1 MALSTL
7 TSRIIEID
15 NEGYVLETEVW
26 EDGVY
31 AISIFDFDD
40 EIIAFTN
47 GIIEDDYVNSHEYLH
62 DAENDLIGS
71 VS

>member
-15 NEGYVLETEVW
+15 NEEYVLETEVW

-47 GIIEDDYVNSHEYLH
+47 GIIEDDYVNSYEYLH

-71 VS
+71 VF